1 MTCNA
6 SAVFQ
11 TGRKPDCVAAGL
23 ACPEGRCGE
32 AADPIHGQV
41 EYGFVSSARSDV
53 RSGTADKS
61 FGEAC
66 RSSPKVFSNRFR
78 EISVPM
84 PGNAKG
90 CQAKCDSKANR
101 YDDLWALPQLVVN
114 SSFTNQL
121 ADSFSASGVNL
132 EARV

>member
-1 MTCNA
+1 LPILA
-6 SAVFQ
+6 KGLFQ
-11 TGRKPDCVAAGL
+11 S
-23 ACPEGRCGE
+23 
-32 AADPIHGQV
+32 I
-41 EYGFVSSARSDV
+41 
-53 RSGTADKS
+53 
-61 FGEAC
+61 
-66 RSSPKVFSNRFR
+66 R